1 MSQDP
6 HNGVLYS
13 LVKAFA
19 VECERNRTQYA
30 SSTKF
35 RSSAVPPLS

>member
-19 VECERNRTQYA
+19 VECERNRTQ
-30 SSTKF
+30 
-35 RSSAVPPLS
+35 